1 VRYLVRTPLADE
13 LTVRLE
19 PRAVVVAST
28 VSPIS
33 PDPWNLWVFS
43 INVSGNISGE
53 KSQRFMELQTSTSAS
68 RVSEDWKIRFGAYQ
82 SYDESRYTLSGGN
95 KFRSYRRTLGATQ
108 LLARS
113 VGAHFSIGEYFAA
126 GSSTFYNQKLYVRA
140 GPMIEY
146 DVFPYSEA
154 TRRQVTLRYGVGVA
168 SFHYEDTTIYGKIA
182 ETRPNTTLTAALS
195 VKQPWGSIS
204 SSFVGNAYL
213 DDFQRRSLKG
223 ETVFDF
229 RIFKG
234 FSVDFY
240 GGFSVIRDQLYLPRG
255 ELSDE
260 DILVRRRQLA
270 SDYTFYGGVGF
281 SYTFGSILNNIVN
294 PRFETP
300 SPF

>member
-1 VRYLVRTPLADE
+1 
-13 LTVRLE
+13 
-19 PRAVVVAST
+19 
-28 VSPIS
+28 
-33 PDPWNLWVFS
+33 
-43 INVSGNISGE
+43 
-53 KSQRFMELQTSTSAS
+53 
-68 RVSEDWKIRFGAYQ
+68 
-82 SYDESRYTLSGGN
+82 
-95 KFRSYRRTLGATQ
+95 
-108 LLARS
+108 
-113 VGAHFSIGEYFAA
+113 
-126 GSSTFYNQKLYVRA
+126 
-140 GPMIEY
+140 
-146 DVFPYSEA
+146 
-154 TRRQVTLRYGVGVA
+154 
-168 SFHYEDTTIYGKIA
+168 
-182 ETRPNTTLTAALS
+182 
-195 VKQPWGSIS
+195 
-204 SSFVGNAYL
+204 VGNAYL